1 MHPIERLRYV
11 ARSGTAPD
19 RILVAESMPALA
31 QFSSEPN
38 ALLVSLRQLI
48 ARQPDSPGLLCL
60 AANMVNALDSLE
72 AGYEVVDAFDADR
85 TTDIA
90 EAVAIAEAGGT
101 DVIDSIASGPSE
113 ILCPLGTAAWIDS
126 ARAAGRSAI
135 VVTPYGSRLPRLLWA
150 AFKGRNHD
158 PERHETIDLDRF
170 DNVLSAD
177 GIAELT
183 SWVPDCPDVAELA
196 R

>member
-90 EAVAIAEAGGT
+90 EA
-101 DVIDSIASGPSE
+101 
-113 ILCPLGTAAWIDS
+113 
-126 ARAAGRSAI
+126 
-135 VVTPYGSRLPRLLWA
+135 A
-150 AFKGRNHD
+150 AFLASESASFITGHAQVVDGGISLGR
-158 PERHETIDLDRF
+158 PWTRQ
-170 DNVLSAD
+170 A
-177 GIAELT
+177 
-183 SWVPDCPDVAELA
+183 SWITKNRPITVYRPPG